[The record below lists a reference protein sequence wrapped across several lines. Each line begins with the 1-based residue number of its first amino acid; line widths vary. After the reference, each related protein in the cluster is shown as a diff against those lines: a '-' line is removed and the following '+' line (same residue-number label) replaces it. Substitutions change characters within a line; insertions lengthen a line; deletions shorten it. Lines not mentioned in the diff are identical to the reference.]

1 MTEHRR
7 LYQQIGEQLREQI
20 FQQKYTVGN
29 KLPSEKA
36 ICEEFSVSRTVV
48 REAVIMLEL
57 EGLVE
62 VRKGSG
68 IHVISSTPKTS
79 VGSDGE
85 LDQFVRYVVSELKKA
100 GPFEML
106 QARQLVECMIAA
118 FSATQVTKQ
127 DIQQLQEIQKSGQV
141 EDVARDSEWDKK
153 FHIQVAK
160 ATKNSVL
167 SLLVELM
174 WFGRKNNPLWQQ
186 LHGHIESEDLNNWNQ
201 EHSEILSSLLRKN
214 PKETQQA
221 MWQHIESTRQVLFSA
236 SSTDEEPYDK
246 YLFQDNPLK
255 ALD

>member
-7 LYQQIGEQLREQI
+7 LYQQVGEQLQEQI
-20 FQQKYTVGN
+20 FQGKYTVGD
-29 KLPSEKA
+29 KLPSERI

-57 EGLVE
+57 AGLVE
-62 VRKGSG
+62 VQKGSG
-68 IHVISSTPKTS
+68 IHVVSNSPRKAS
-79 VGSDGE
+79 GRDDE
-85 LDQFVRYVVSELKKA
+85 LENFVHHIVSELKKA

-106 QARQLVECMIAA
+106 QARQLVECMVAA

-127 DIQQLQEIQKSGQV
+127 DILQLQDIQKSGQA

-201 EHSEILSSLLRKN
+201 EHSEIMNSLLRKN
-214 PKETQQA
+214 PKETRQA
-221 MWQHIESTRQVLFSA
+221 MWQHIESTRQALYSA
-236 SSTDEEPYDK
+236 SSSDEEPYDK
-246 YLFQDNPLK
+246 YLFQDNPLE